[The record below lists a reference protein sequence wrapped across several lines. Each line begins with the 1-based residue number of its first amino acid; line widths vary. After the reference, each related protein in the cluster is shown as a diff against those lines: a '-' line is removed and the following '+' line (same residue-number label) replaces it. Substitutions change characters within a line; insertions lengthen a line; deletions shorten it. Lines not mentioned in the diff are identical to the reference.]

1 MHPLGFPSSKHQQL
15 DLKGNKTAWCV
26 QPLPPGSAKIF
37 KFGVG
42 NIKNQQAWQHSV
54 PPWDLPSPEETVT
67 TSVITPPGA

>member
-1 MHPLGFPSSKHQQL
+1 MHPQGFPSSSHQQL
-15 DLKGNKTAWCV
+15 DLKGNKTAWCA

-42 NIKNQQAWQHSV
+42 HINNQQAWQHSV

-67 TSVITPPGA
+67 TSVITPPDA